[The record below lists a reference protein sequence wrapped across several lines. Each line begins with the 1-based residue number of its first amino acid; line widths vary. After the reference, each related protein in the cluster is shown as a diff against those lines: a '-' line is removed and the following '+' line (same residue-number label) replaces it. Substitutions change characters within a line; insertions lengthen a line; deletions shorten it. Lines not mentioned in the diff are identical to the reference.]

1 MRKACKV
8 ICGPDTFELF
18 LSPEDYK
25 KYLQF
30 DLESF
35 VELCPLRKWCPSPE
49 CHCFVETGSVDF
61 EAPVQCKCGFR
72 FCFKCADNEI
82 GDHAPAACDEV
93 DKWMKKAADES
104 ENVKWMQAN
113 TKKCPKCNSHI
124 EKNGGC
130 MHMTCRKCHHEF
142 CWLCRK
148 DWRGHTACNKS
159 DSVVSEEKSAER
171 AKNELEKYM
180 FYFHR
185 YESHRNAMKIADK
198 QRKEAKIKAES
209 IMKQIGIR
217 AQDVKFVSEATE
229 QLLRN
234 RNMLQYSYVY
244 GYYLSSKRVR
254 SEEKKLF
261 EYLQQN
267 LEQHTDKLSG
277 LYELSLDSYD
287 LQEFTKWR
295 EDVVNKTRVSKKFL
309 DNFIEGVILKTLTT
323 PEGDTLTEDE
333 RFYHTQL
340 EQLESMGLPRD
351 LTLPLLIQFD
361 GNVNR
366 VVAEVFK

>member
-1 MRKACKV
+1 
-8 ICGPDTFELF
+8 
-18 LSPEDYK
+18 
-25 KYLQF
+25 
-30 DLESF
+30 
-35 VELCPLRKWCPSPE
+35 
-49 CHCFVETGSVDF
+49 
-61 EAPVQCKCGFR
+61 VQCKCGFR
-72 FCFKCADNEI
+72 FCFKCADFDI
-82 GDHAPAACDEV
+82 GDHAPASCEDV
-93 DKWMKKAADES
+93 DKWVKKAADES

-113 TKKCPKCNSHI
+113 TKKCPKCKSHI

-130 MHMTCRKCHHEF
+130 MHMSCRKCTHEF
-142 CWLCRK
+142 CWLCRR
-148 DWRGHTACNKS
+148 DWKNHSACNKNE
-159 DSVVSEEKSAER
+159 DVMREEQTAEKAKS
-171 AKNELEKYM
+171 ELEKYM

-198 QRKEAKIKAES
+198 QRKEAKDKGDN
-209 IMKQIGIR
+209 IMRELGVR
-217 AQDVKFVSEATE
+217 AQDIRFISEATE

-244 GYYLSSKRVR
+244 GYYLSTRRVR

-277 LYELSLDSYD
+277 LYEMNMDSDD
-287 LQEFTKWR
+287 LQVFTRWR
-295 EDVVNKTRVSKKFL
+295 EDIVNKTRVSKKFL

-323 PEGDTLTEDE
+323 PEGDSLTEDE

-340 EQLESMGLPRD
+340 EQLQNMGLPRD